1 MMLRQYPGRFPVHGS
16 RQMDDGRIKRMN
28 SKIDR
33 FSVMTLNLRFGLAD
47 DGPNAWKY
55 RKKLIPALFRD
66 YPVDFI
72 ACQEVNAFQ
81 ADDLAA
87 ILTDYHFT
95 GRREPAPPFWQ
106 NNIIF
111 FKKGWELH
119 NPEHFYLSDTP
130 DIPSRARNSQ
140 WPRQCTM
147 GTFQKMK
154 RRLTCINTH
163 FDFSSSAQT
172 FSAGLIMKRLH
183 KRPDPVPAIL
193 MGDFNAPIDSPHNR
207 IFVNDVA
214 TGKDVDIG
222 FHNAVESPAWGTHH
236 GFSGKPGK
244 ACIDWILYTDGIT
257 REDAKVVEDHVNGAY
272 YSDHF
277 PVVASFS
284 FPGTG

>member
-1 MMLRQYPGRFPVHGS
+1 
-16 RQMDDGRIKRMN
+16 MDSN
-28 SKIDR
+28 IDR

-55 RKKLIPALFRD
+55 RKKLMPNLFRD

-81 ADDLAA
+81 ADDLVS
-87 ILTDYHFT
+87 ILGDYHLM

-111 FKKGWELH
+111 FRKDWDLH

-130 DIPSRARNSQ
+130 DIPSRARDSR

-147 GTFQKMK
+147 GSFQKMS

-163 FDFSSSAQT
+163 FDFSSSAQI
-172 FSAGLIMKRLH
+172 FSARLIMKRLLQRSH
-183 KRPDPVPAIL
+183 HVPAIL
-193 MGDFNAPIDSPHNR
+193 MGDFNAPIDSPHYR
-207 IFVNDVA
+207 FFVNDVV
-214 TGKDVDIG
+214 TRKGLDIC
-222 FHNAVESPAWGTHH
+222 FHNAVDSTACGTHH

-244 ACIDWILYTDGIT
+244 DCIDWILHTNGIT
-257 REDAKVVEDHVNGAY
+257 PEDAKIVEEQVEGAY

-284 FPGTG
+284 FPDAG